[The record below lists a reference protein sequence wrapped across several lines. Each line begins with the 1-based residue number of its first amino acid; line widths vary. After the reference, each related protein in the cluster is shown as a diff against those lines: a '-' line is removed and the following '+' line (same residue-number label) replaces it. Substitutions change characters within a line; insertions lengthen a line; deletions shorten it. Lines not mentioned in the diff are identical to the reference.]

1 MSRGDTATTSCG
13 SFDVSVARLSA
24 ASRPPLCRDLQE
36 VLRTNSQLQSAARAL
51 ADQLDSRMKDLEQ
64 QSQRRVE
71 AEQASLQVETE
82 RLKQVCAEAA

>member
-1 MSRGDTATTSCG
+1 
-13 SFDVSVARLSA
+13 
-24 ASRPPLCRDLQE
+24 
-36 VLRTNSQLQSAARAL
+36 
-51 ADQLDSRMKDLEQ
+51 MKDLEQ